1 MIRALLEPIRDRS
14 IVLLTL
20 NYAVG
25 QLLYRLGIRQHLSGA
40 THSKHTV
47 EEGVRYVRTVFDD
60 YLAVASLQPNDVAGM
75 RILEIGPGDNLGV
88 ALLFAAHGAERVTC
102 LDRFD
107 PARDEG
113 KNRQIYRQLLDSLQ
127 PEARARGEAVL
138 DSDGGIAPGTIE
150 VLNDL
155 PIEDAARRL
164 APQRYDVIASRAVLE
179 HIFDVP
185 RGWASMDKLLSPG
198 GLSIHKIDFRNH
210 GFYGSLHPLA
220 FLRIPEGIWQL
231 ISSPDP
237 TLNRCR
243 TSVYERLA
251 AASGYEYRLFV
262 THLVFEDAE
271 LATGSTLWPL
281 EPGRI
286 AHAAA
291 LDQLRQRLA
300 SPFRDASVEDLAVE
314 GIFLVAHKAGRTD
327 RI

>member
-20 NYAVG
+20 NYAAG

-40 THSKHTV
+40 THTKHSV
-47 EEGVRYVRTVFDD
+47 AEGVRYVRTVFDD
-60 YLAVASLQPNDVAGM
+60 YLTTAALQPDAIDGM

-88 ALLFAAHGAERVTC
+88 ALLFAAHGAGRVTC

-107 PARDEG
+107 PARDEA

-138 DSDGGIAPGTIE
+138 DRDGGIARGTIE

-164 APQRYDVIASRAVLE
+164 APQRYDAIASRAVLE

-185 RGWASMDKLLSPG
+185 RGWASMDKLLAPG

-220 FLRIPEGIWQL
+220 FLRIPEGLWRL
-231 ISSPDP
+231 VSSPDP

-251 AASGYEYRLFV
+251 AASGYDYRLFV
-262 THLVFEDAE
+262 THLVFEETE
-271 LATGSTLWPL
+271 LATGSTPWPL
-281 EPGRI
+281 DPGRI
-286 AHAAA
+286 ADADAFHR
-291 LDQLRQRLA
+291 LRRSLA

-314 GIFLVAHKAGRTD
+314 GIFLVARKPGQPEA
-327 RI
+327 